1 MKKISQIRGDTG
13 REGLQQVAEEIRNTE
28 ETEESG
34 TKKEKITEKA
44 VVKNSNIFI
53 TICKYIIKGTG
64 YLCLFLVPILSYYLF
79 EYVTGNLA
87 NISAFMTALNI
98 CWVYVLY
105 LILTGITGTTRIS
118 VPAGSAVL
126 LIISFAETFV
136 VGFRDRPIMIWDVL
150 AVRTAM
156 TVSGNYAFVISDKMV
171 QAAKA
176 VVAANII
183 LWFFPVH
190 VKGLKNRL
198 LLGVSCVGTAFAFG
212 YGFFHSIV
220 PAHQMGINM
229 WAVNDTYESC
239 GYILSTAMSFQY
251 VVKKPPAEY
260 SQGRLESIYK
270 EISEEEQEKGI
281 NETENED
288 DEILSH
294 KVTIQPVNLICIMN
308 ESLSDLRVA
317 GDFSTNQEYFP
328 FINSLTENTIKG
340 NLCMPVFGSM
350 TSNSEFE
357 FLTGD
362 SVAMLPSNSIAYQFN
377 VKPDARTMVSTMKD
391 QGYRTVAMH
400 PYPGEN
406 WNRNA
411 CYANMGFDEFLD
423 GEYFKG
429 SEQLRYYTSDQGDFE
444 KLIQVVEEKEDPQ
457 EKLFLFNVTMQN
469 HGGYEGTFDEF
480 DQTVWLTGDMEGK
493 YPKADQY
500 LSLVKRSD
508 EAFAYL
514 LDYFSHSDEPTM
526 IVMFGDHQ
534 PSVEDEFFDEIYGT
548 PSYEVPTKDRLMW
561 YETPFII
568 WTNYE
573 QPSKDIGK
581 LGAVYLS
588 SYVLKLAGLDMTPYN
603 RFLLDLSQI
612 YPVLHFLGFY
622 DKDGNYQSWSEAES
636 GENPNRKQILD
647 YEAMAYNH
655 SIDRRKYKPLFTL
668 EEAK

>member
-1 MKKISQIRGDTG
+1 M
-13 REGLQQVAEEIRNTE
+13 TE
-28 ETEESG
+28 ETRNTGETKNTENESA
-34 TKKEKITEKA
+34 KKVSAKS
-44 VVKNSNIFI
+44 SNLFL

-64 YLCLFLVPILSYYLF
+64 YLCLFLVPCLSYYLF
-79 EYVTGNLA
+79 EYVTGNLE
-87 NISAFMTALNI
+87 NIPVFMAVLNI
-98 CWVYVLY
+98 CWAYVLY
-105 LILTGITGTTRIS
+105 LAFTGITGTTRIS
-118 VPAGSAVL
+118 VPIVSVAL
-126 LIISFAETFV
+126 LLISFAETFV
-136 VGFRDRPIMIWDVL
+136 VDFRDRPIMIWDVL

-156 TVSGNYAFVISDKMV
+156 TVSGNYAFNITHQMI

-176 VVAANII
+176 VIGANII
-183 LWFFPVH
+183 LWFFPIH
-190 VKGLKNRL
+190 IKGLNLKKRL
-198 LLGVSCVGTAFAFG
+198 IFGVSCVGTAAAFVF
-212 YGFFHSIV
+212 GFFHSIV

-229 WAVNDTYESC
+229 WAVNDSYESC
-239 GYILSTAMSFQY
+239 GYILSTALSLQY
-251 VVKKPPAEY
+251 VVKRPPAEY
-260 SQGRLESIYK
+260 SHGKLETIYE
-270 EISEEEQEKGI
+270 EISAEEQKD
-281 NETENED
+281 ETDAGETAN

-294 KVTIQPVNLICIMN
+294 EVTTQPVNLICIMN
-308 ESLSDLRVA
+308 ESLSDLRVV

-328 FINSLTENTIKG
+328 FINSLTENTVKG

-406 WNRNA
+406 WNRNT

-423 GEYFKG
+423 WDYFED

-444 KLIQVVEEKEDPQ
+444 KLIQVVEDKEDPQ

-508 EAFAYL
+508 DAFAYL

-534 PSVEDEFFDEIYGT
+534 PSVEDEFFDEVYGT
-548 PSYEVPTKDRLMW
+548 PSYEVPVQDRLMW

-573 QPSKDIGK
+573 QPSKDMGK

-603 RFLLDLSQI
+603 RFLLDLSQT

-622 DKDGNYQSWSEAES
+622 DKEGNYQSWSEAES
-636 GENPNRKQILD
+636 EENPNRKQVLD

-655 SIDRRKYKPLFTL
+655 SIDSRKYKPLFTL
-668 EEAK
+668 GEENDTAEK

>member
-1 MKKISQIRGDTG
+1 
-13 REGLQQVAEEIRNTE
+13 
-28 ETEESG
+28 
-34 TKKEKITEKA
+34 
-44 VVKNSNIFI
+44 
-53 TICKYIIKGTG
+53 
-64 YLCLFLVPILSYYLF
+64 
-79 EYVTGNLA
+79 
-87 NISAFMTALNI
+87 MTALNI

-118 VPAGSAVL
+118 VPVGSAVL

-190 VKGLKNRL
+190 VKGLKNRM

-328 FINSLTENTIKG
+328 FIHSLTENTIKG

-411 CYANMGFDEFLD
+411 LLC
-423 GEYFKG
+423 
-429 SEQLRYYTSDQGDFE
+429 
-444 KLIQVVEEKEDPQ
+444 
-457 EKLFLFNVTMQN
+457 
-469 HGGYEGTFDEF
+469 
-480 DQTVWLTGDMEGK
+480 
-493 YPKADQY
+493 QY
-500 LSLVKRSD
+500 G
-508 EAFAYL
+508 
-514 LDYFSHSDEPTM
+514 
-526 IVMFGDHQ
+526 I
-534 PSVEDEFFDEIYGT
+534 
-548 PSYEVPTKDRLMW
+548 
-561 YETPFII
+561 
-568 WTNYE
+568 
-573 QPSKDIGK
+573 
-581 LGAVYLS
+581 
-588 SYVLKLAGLDMTPYN
+588 
-603 RFLLDLSQI
+603 
-612 YPVLHFLGFY
+612 
-622 DKDGNYQSWSEAES
+622 
-636 GENPNRKQILD
+636 
-647 YEAMAYNH
+647 
-655 SIDRRKYKPLFTL
+655 
-668 EEAK
+668 

>member
-13 REGLQQVAEEIRNTE
+13 REGLQQVTEEIRNTE

-34 TKKEKITEKA
+34 TKKEKISEKA

-118 VPAGSAVL
+118 VPVGSAVL

-260 SQGRLESIYK
+260 SQGRLVDL
-270 EISEEEQEKGI
+270 GI
-281 NETENED
+281 EGFWNFSHYDLSVPYPDVVVENVHLGD
-288 DEILSH
+288 
-294 KVTIQPVNLICIMN
+294 
-308 ESLSDLRVA
+308 SLMSLGYRLR
-317 GDFSTNQEYFP
+317 NQE
-328 FINSLTENTIKG
+328 
-340 NLCMPVFGSM
+340 
-350 TSNSEFE
+350 
-357 FLTGD
+357 
-362 SVAMLPSNSIAYQFN
+362 
-377 VKPDARTMVSTMKD
+377 
-391 QGYRTVAMH
+391 
-400 PYPGEN
+400 
-406 WNRNA
+406 
-411 CYANMGFDEFLD
+411 
-423 GEYFKG
+423 
-429 SEQLRYYTSDQGDFE
+429 
-444 KLIQVVEEKEDPQ
+444 
-457 EKLFLFNVTMQN
+457 
-469 HGGYEGTFDEF
+469 
-480 DQTVWLTGDMEGK
+480 
-493 YPKADQY
+493 
-500 LSLVKRSD
+500 
-508 EAFAYL
+508 
-514 LDYFSHSDEPTM
+514 
-526 IVMFGDHQ
+526 
-534 PSVEDEFFDEIYGT
+534 
-548 PSYEVPTKDRLMW
+548 
-561 YETPFII
+561 
-568 WTNYE
+568 
-573 QPSKDIGK
+573 
-581 LGAVYLS
+581 
-588 SYVLKLAGLDMTPYN
+588 
-603 RFLLDLSQI
+603 
-612 YPVLHFLGFY
+612 
-622 DKDGNYQSWSEAES
+622 
-636 GENPNRKQILD
+636 
-647 YEAMAYNH
+647 
-655 SIDRRKYKPLFTL
+655 
-668 EEAK
+668 